1 MSGHERT
8 GGHTVL
14 VDPELPIFDRLVLV
28 AFGVVGILW
37 VLGLAVFFLLGGQ
50 GLVLGAAY
58 VLAFAPAIASTRVP
72 TGAVLL
78 AAWAVAVL
86 AMAMLEYAMDALA
99 GEAILL
105 GGFLGTA
112 LFGLWVVPSFLLLLG
127 IDPDRRIV
135 TQR

>member
-1 MSGHERT
+1 M
-8 GGHTVL
+8 
-14 VDPELPIFDRLVLV
+14 DPDLPTFDRLVLV
-28 AFGVVGILW
+28 AFGVVVILW
-37 VLGLAVFFLLGGQ
+37 VHGLAVFFLQ
-50 GLVLGAAY
+50 GFVAVAAVY
-58 VLAFAPAIASTRVP
+58 VLAFAPAIASTRFP
-72 TGAVLL
+72 PGAVLL

-86 AMAMLEYAMDALA
+86 AMAMLVHAMDALV

-135 TQR
+135 TER